1 MCRSEL
7 HVLCAFASLRAAL
20 DQPWPQQLAQGN
32 QELTR
37 LRFGLVLVKDI
48 GQPQTNVNKNEH
60 GIRVYWRFS
69 NSLPNERSTPV
80 ADRLRLWN
88 EALSDGQLSDLF
100 GHRLQDPHRKFET
113 ENRHIVRSNGV
124 LLANV
129 VNGTRDATII
139 DTIGT

>member
-48 GQPQTNVNKNEH
+48 GQPQTNVNKNDMAFAFI
-60 GIRVYWRFS
+60 GGFRIRYRTKDQR
-69 NSLPNERSTPV
+69 RSQTDYDSGTKLFLTV
-80 ADRLRLWN
+80 SCLTCLVTGSKTRIENLRP
-88 EALSDGQLSDLF
+88 
-100 GHRLQDPHRKFET
+100 R
-113 ENRHIVRSNGV
+113 
-124 LLANV
+124 
-129 VNGTRDATII
+129 
-139 DTIGT
+139 IGTL